1 MNAWSKSRTRSAVL
15 NWGILTAVLLV
26 VAVLAVAVLTRGQTR
41 IANQFII
48 NVGVVVAMQSFVG
61 ATGILSFGH
70 IAFLCVAAYTTGLVT
85 IPASQKEKLLP
96 ALPDWLTGLEL
107 GLPAAM
113 LVAVVVVLVVASLF
127 GGPISRMRQN
137 VIPMA
142 TLAMLVIVYTI
153 TNLWDDVT
161 RGTRGLVSVPHLT
174 TTWTI
179 LIATSLIILAA
190 LLFKASPWGLQAQA
204 VREDEV
210 AAASF
215 GISVARTRFIAW
227 TFSSVLMA
235 VAGTMWALNSLAF
248 SPEQF
253 FFAETFSL
261 LAMLII
267 GGMGSV
273 SGALIGV
280 AAITLLAELLRGL
293 EQGLKIGGGQLPELP
308 GVVQFATAALIIALL
323 VIRPRGLL
331 GNGEVAG
338 IRLRSRTGAGA

>member
-1 MNAWSKSRTRSAVL
+1 MNSWSRSRTRSAAI
-15 NWGILTAVLLV
+15 NWGILTAVLIV
-26 VAVLAVAVLTRGQTR
+26 VAVLAETVLTRGQTR

-48 NVGVVVAMQSFVG
+48 NVGVVVAMQSFIG
-61 ATGILSFGH
+61 STGILSFGH
-70 IAFLCVAAYTTGLVT
+70 IAFLSIAAYTTGLVT
-85 IPASQKEKLLP
+85 IPVSQKEKLLP
-96 ALPDWLTGLEL
+96 ALPEWLLNLEL
-107 GLPAAM
+107 GLPGALLLAV
-113 LVAVVVVLVVASLF
+113 LVAVVVAALF
-127 GGPISRMRQN
+127 GAPVSRMRQN

-142 TLAMLVIVYTI
+142 TLAVLVIVYTV

-161 RGTRGLVSVPHLT
+161 RGTRGLVSVPQLAS
-174 TTWTI
+174 TWTI
-179 LIATSLIILAA
+179 VIATSCIILAA

-227 TFSSVLMA
+227 TFSAVLMG

-248 SPEQF
+248 SPDQF

-280 AAITLLAELLRGL
+280 AVITLLGEILRGL
-293 EQGLKIGGGQLPELP
+293 EQGLQVGGAQLPELP

-323 VIRPRGLL
+323 IFRPRGLL
-331 GNGEVAG
+331 GNGEVMG
-338 IRLRSRTGAGA
+338 TRGFPKIGATS